1 MAAAKVTY
9 DDYAA
14 MPDDGRRYE
23 IIDGELCQIP
33 TPPVRHQSVLLNLV
47 LIIENHSR
55 ETRTGRMVLGPFDVV
70 FSATNVVQPDMIFVS
85 TARADV
91 LTDDNAQGAPDIV
104 VEVVSPWSRNR
115 DEVIKRRLY
124 ADFNV
129 AEYWMVDW
137 QNETAT
143 IFRDGTE
150 LHLSK
155 GDQLTTPLLP
165 GLAIPLAAIF
175 ED

>member
-47 LIIENHSR
+47 LIIENHRR

-104 VEVVSPWSRNR
+104 VEVVSPFSLNDHFPIAPSKSLIPKQASVIAPRSFLPALLIDSR
-115 DEVIKRRLY
+115 
-124 ADFNV
+124 
-129 AEYWMVDW
+129 
-137 QNETAT
+137 AT
-143 IFRDGTE
+143 FPA
-150 LHLSK
+150 S
-155 GDQLTTPLLP
+155 
-165 GLAIPLAAIF
+165 
-175 ED
+175 